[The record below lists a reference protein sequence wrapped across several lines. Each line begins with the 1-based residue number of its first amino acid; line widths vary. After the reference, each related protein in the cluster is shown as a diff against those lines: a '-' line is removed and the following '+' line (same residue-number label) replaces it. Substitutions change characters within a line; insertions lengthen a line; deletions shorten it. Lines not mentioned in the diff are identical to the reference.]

1 MPTGPIA
8 SLQLNSPAMTIKTAR
23 LIVRPVRASD
33 ADVLYDIRQRV
44 AQFQG
49 RSDRTL
55 EETRAMYAEM
65 ELRRPGDE
73 PGWHQYVIQL
83 QLGDVIGDVGVNF
96 DGPGPQQVE
105 LGYSLH
111 PEWWGRGAAGEAL
124 SGLLDHLFRAHKLHR
139 AIAITA
145 ADNRR
150 SRSLLER
157 LGFRHE
163 GLMIESWGERDQG
176 RWSDEVLYAVLERE
190 WTLSQVGRAGPEHV
204 GRESSGESAPAS
216 PGVNRH

>member
-1 MPTGPIA
+1 
-8 SLQLNSPAMTIKTAR
+8 
-23 LIVRPVRASD
+23 
-33 ADVLYDIRQRV
+33 
-44 AQFQG
+44 
-49 RSDRTL
+49 
-55 EETRAMYAEM
+55 MYAEM

-83 QLGDVIGDVGVNF
+83 QLGEVIGDVGVNF

-124 SGLLDHLFRAHKLHR
+124 SALLDHLFRTRKMHR
-139 AIAITA
+139 AIATTA

-150 SRSLLER
+150 SRTLLER

-163 GLMIESWGERDQG
+163 GTMIESWCERDEG
-176 RWSDEVLYAVLERE
+176 HWSDEVLYAILERE
-190 WTLSQVGRAGPEHV
+190 WKLSDTGAAV
-204 GRESSGESAPAS
+204 PAS
-216 PGVNRH
+216 T

>member
-1 MPTGPIA
+1 MD
-8 SLQLNSPAMTIKTAR
+8 IKTAR
-23 LIVRPVRASD
+23 LTVRPVRASD

-44 AQFQG
+44 ARFQG
-49 RSDRTL
+49 QSDRTL
-55 EETRAMYAEM
+55 EDTRAMYAEM
-65 ELRRPGDE
+65 ESRQPGDQ
-73 PGWHQYVIQL
+73 PGWHQYVIQS
-83 QLGDVIGDVGVNF
+83 QAGAVMGDVGVNF
-96 DGPGPQQVE
+96 NGPGPKQIE

-124 SGLLDHLFRAHKLHR
+124 SALLGHLFRAHQLHR

-163 GLMIESWGERDQG
+163 GTMIESWWEPEGQ
-176 RWSDEVLYAVLERE
+176 WSDEVLYAVLGRE
-190 WTLSQVGRAGPEHV
+190 WARTAGSPQGLPKGADALSED
-204 GRESSGESAPAS
+204 
-216 PGVNRH
+216 